1 MDKRQLVDGCKRG
14 DPASAEALYRGYSGK
29 LMGICRHYVDSQEV
43 AEDLLHDAFVVIL
56 SSIGQLRN
64 PEKLEAWMGVIVKN
78 LAIDYLKESQHFTHP
93 EEDIDIEDVPEETV
107 YPVPPYDD
115 LLELID
121 RLPEQYGKV
130 FRLSVLEGLSHKEI
144 GALLHIGEKSSSSNL
159 FRARQVLQKELKRYW
174 LALLAL
180 IALIV
185 TPLLLHKETES
196 LPGQNGPVAMTSA
209 EDSINVVQPVD
220 SLVAPVT
227 PTLIEK
233 SRMAEISAQDTTP
246 ELNDSSSIILERL
259 APIDIRPISIPSVS
273 ISATEQKYRIRKQ
286 ERQTQIFNQPLLAET
301 RTTARKNL
309 LGLLPSISAL
319 PSAIAGSSPIVM
331 GSGILAQASSY
342 ILAPDT
348 RVTSWDDFL
357 TAVQSMKGHY
367 STGDSL
373 AYYNSLLHIAER
385 LAVPDVMDPHPK
397 PVEEKAEYER
407 PFTLGLS
414 ASIGLNDHW
423 SMLTGLE
430 YTRLRSTH
438 SIGCDTLYIKN
449 QQAIHY
455 LGVPL
460 GLSYTVWS
468 KGNLHLNAS
477 AFGKMEIPVAGILNS
492 EHYNGVAYTYL
503 NTLRLKAPVQWSAG
517 AGIGVQYNLTPW
529 MGLYAEPQVRYYFDT
544 GGGVQ
549 TIRQVQPVEFA
560 VPFGVRLTF

>member
-14 DPASAEALYRGYSGK
+14 DPASAEALYRDYSGK

-56 SSIGQLRN
+56 SSLGQLRN

-78 LAIDYLKESQHFTHP
+78 LAIDYLKESRHFTHP
-93 EEDIDIEDVPEETV
+93 EEDIDIEDVPEETM

-121 RLPEQYGKV
+121 RLPKQYGKV

-196 LPGQNGPVAMTSA
+196 MPGQNGPVAMTPA
-209 EDSINVVQPVD
+209 EDSVHVVLPVD
-220 SLVAPVT
+220 TLSAPETPSLVESP
-227 PTLIEK
+227 
-233 SRMAEISAQDTTP
+233 RMAAISANDTT
-246 ELNDSSSIILERL
+246 LTKTDSSIIRERL
-259 APIDIRPISIPSVS
+259 APIDIRPVSIPSVS
-273 ISATEQKYRIRKQ
+273 ISASEQKYRIRKQ
-286 ERQTQIFNQPLLAET
+286 ERQTQNFNQPLLAET

-348 RVTSWDDFL
+348 RVSSWDDFL
-357 TAVQSMKGHY
+357 TAVQSMEGHY
-367 STGDSL
+367 ITGDSL

-385 LAVPDVMDPHPK
+385 LAVPEAMDPNPK
-397 PVEEKAEYER
+397 LVEEKAEYEK

-414 ASIGLNDHW
+414 ANIGLNDRW
-423 SMLTGLE
+423 SVLTGLE

-438 SIGCDTLYIKN
+438 SIGRDTLYIKN
-449 QQAIHY
+449 QQTIHY

-468 KGNLHLNAS
+468 KGNLNLNAS

-492 EHYNGVAYTYL
+492 EHHNGVACTYQ
-503 NTLRLKAPVQWSAG
+503 NTLRLKAPVQWSVG

-560 VPFGVRLTF
+560 VPFGIRLTF

>member
-29 LMGICRHYVDSQEV
+29 LMRICRHYVDSQEV

-93 EEDIDIEDVPEETV
+93 EEDIDIEDVPDETM

-115 LLELID
+115 LVALID

-185 TPLLLHKETES
+185 TPLLLHKKTES
-196 LPGQNGPVAMTSA
+196 IPGQNGPVVMTPA
-209 EDSINVVQPVD
+209 EDSIHVVLPVD
-220 SLVAPVT
+220 SLVAPVS

-233 SRMAEISAQDTTP
+233 SRMAEISAQDSTP
-246 ELNDSSSIILERL
+246 ELNDSSITRERL

-273 ISATEQKYRIRKQ
+273 LNVSGQKYRIRKP
-286 ERQTQIFNQPLLAET
+286 ERQTPNFNQPLLAEAK
-301 RTTARKNL
+301 TTVRKNL
-309 LGLLPSISAL
+309 VGLLPSISAL

-348 RVTSWDDFL
+348 RVSSWDDFL
-357 TAVQSMKGHY
+357 TAVQSMEGHY

-373 AYYNSLLHIAER
+373 AYYKSLLHIAER
-385 LAVPDVMDPHPK
+385 LAVPEAMDPNPK
-397 PVEEKAEYER
+397 PVEEKAEYEK

-414 ASIGLNDHW
+414 ASIGLNDRW
-423 SMLTGLE
+423 SVLTGLE

-438 SIGCDTLYIKN
+438 SIGRDTLYIKN
-449 QQAIHY
+449 QQTIHY

-468 KGNLHLNAS
+468 KGNLNLNAS

-492 EHYNGVAYTYL
+492 EHHNGVAYTYQ
-503 NTLRLKAPVQWSAG
+503 NTLQLKAPVQWSAG

-529 MGLYAEPQVRYYFDT
+529 MGLYVEPQVRYYFDT
-544 GGGVQ
+544 GGGIQ

>member
-1 MDKRQLVDGCKRG
+1 
-14 DPASAEALYRGYSGK
+14 
-29 LMGICRHYVDSQEV
+29 MGICRHYVDSQDV
-43 AEDLLHDAFVVIL
+43 AEDLLHDAFIVIL
-56 SSIGQLRN
+56 SSISQLKN
-64 PEKLEAWMGVIVKN
+64 PDKLDAWMGVIVKN

-93 EEDIDIEDVPEETV
+93 EEDIDIEDVPEEAV

-174 LALLAL
+174 LALIAL

-185 TPLLLHKETES
+185 TPLLLHKETGS
-196 LPGQNGPVAMTSA
+196 LPGQNGPVAMTPS
-209 EDSINVVQPVD
+209 EDSIHVVLPVD
-220 SLVAPVT
+220 SLAVPAT

-233 SRMAEISAQDTTP
+233 TRMAEISAQDTTP
-246 ELNDSSSIILERL
+246 ELNDSSIIRERL
-259 APIDIRPISIPSVS
+259 TPIDIRPISIPSVS
-273 ISATEQKYRIRKQ
+273 ISASEQKYRIRKQ
-286 ERQTQIFNQPLLAET
+286 ERPMTEFNQPLLAET

-348 RVTSWDDFL
+348 RVSSWDDFL
-357 TAVQSMKGHY
+357 TAVQSMEGHY

-373 AYYNSLLHIAER
+373 AYYKSLLHIAER
-385 LAVPDVMDPHPK
+385 LAVPEAMDPNPK
-397 PVEEKAEYER
+397 PVEEKAEYEK

-414 ASIGLNDHW
+414 ASIGLNDSW
-423 SMLTGLE
+423 SVLTGLE

-438 SIGCDTLYIKN
+438 SIGRDTLYIKN
-449 QQAIHY
+449 QQTIHY

-468 KGNLHLNAS
+468 KGNLNLNAS

-492 EHYNGVAYTYL
+492 EHHNGVAYTYQ
-503 NTLRLKAPVQWSAG
+503 NTLQLKAPVQWSAG

-529 MGLYAEPQVRYYFDT
+529 MGLYVESQVRYYFDT

>member
-1 MDKRQLVDGCKRG
+1 MDKRQLVNGCKRG
-14 DPASAEALYRGYSGK
+14 DPASVEALYRGYSGK
-29 LMGICRHYVDSQEV
+29 LMGICRHYVDSQDV
-43 AEDLLHDAFVVIL
+43 AEDLLHDAFIVIL
-56 SSIGQLRN
+56 SSISQLKN
-64 PEKLEAWMGVIVKN
+64 PDKLDAWMGVIVKN

-93 EEDIDIEDVPEETV
+93 EEDIDIEDVPEEAV

-185 TPLLLHKETES
+185 TPLLLHKKTES
-196 LPGQNGPVAMTSA
+196 IPGQNGPVVMTPA
-209 EDSINVVQPVD
+209 EDSIHVVLPVD
-220 SLVAPVT
+220 SLVAPVS

-233 SRMAEISAQDTTP
+233 SRMAEISAQDSTP
-246 ELNDSSSIILERL
+246 ELNDSSITRERL

-273 ISATEQKYRIRKQ
+273 LNASGQKYRIRKP
-286 ERQTQIFNQPLLAET
+286 ERQTPNFNQPLLAEAK
-301 RTTARKNL
+301 TTVRKNL
-309 LGLLPSISAL
+309 VGLLPSISAL

-348 RVTSWDDFL
+348 RVSSWDDFL
-357 TAVQSMKGHY
+357 TAVQSMEGHY

-373 AYYNSLLHIAER
+373 AYYKSLLHIAER
-385 LAVPDVMDPHPK
+385 LAVPEAMDPNSK
-397 PVEEKAEYER
+397 PVEEKAEYEK

-414 ASIGLNDHW
+414 ASIGLNDRW
-423 SMLTGLE
+423 SVLTGLE

-438 SIGCDTLYIKN
+438 SIGRDTLYIKN
-449 QQAIHY
+449 QQTIHY

-468 KGNLHLNAS
+468 KGKLNLNAS

-492 EHYNGVAYTYL
+492 EHHNGVAYTYQ

>member
-93 EEDIDIEDVPEETV
+93 EEDIDIEDVPEETM

-115 LLELID
+115 LVALIE

-185 TPLLLHKETES
+185 TPLLLHKEMES
-196 LPGQNGPVAMTSA
+196 MPGQNGPVAMTPA
-209 EDSINVVQPVD
+209 EDSVHVVLPVD
-220 SLVAPVT
+220 SLSAPET
-227 PTLIEK
+227 PSLIE
-233 SRMAEISAQDTTP
+233 SPQMAAISANDTTQTKT
-246 ELNDSSSIILERL
+246 DSSIIRERL

-273 ISATEQKYRIRKQ
+273 LRASGQKFRIRKQ
-286 ERQTQIFNQPLLAET
+286 ERQAAEFNQPLLAET
-301 RTTARKNL
+301 RTTARKNI

-348 RVTSWDDFL
+348 RVSSWDDFL
-357 TAVQSMKGHY
+357 TAVQSMEGHY

-385 LAVPDVMDPHPK
+385 LAVPDVMDPNPK
-397 PVEEKAEYER
+397 PVEEKAEYEK

-414 ASIGLNDHW
+414 ANIGLNDRW
-423 SMLTGLE
+423 SVLTGLE

-438 SIGCDTLYIKN
+438 SIGRDTLYIKN
-449 QQAIHY
+449 QQTIHY

-468 KGNLHLNAS
+468 KGNLNLNAS

-492 EHYNGVAYTYL
+492 EHHNGVAYTYQ

-549 TIRQVQPVEFA
+549 TIRQVHPVEFA

>member
-56 SSIGQLRN
+56 SSIGRLRN

-78 LAIDYLKESQHFTHP
+78 LAIDYLKKSQHFTHP
-93 EEDIDIEDVPEETV
+93 EEDIDLEDVPEETV

-121 RLPEQYGKV
+121 RLPKQYGKV

-196 LPGQNGPVAMTSA
+196 MPGQNGPVAMTPA
-209 EDSINVVQPVD
+209 EDSVHVVLPVD
-220 SLVAPVT
+220 SLSAPET
-227 PTLIEK
+227 PSLIE
-233 SRMAEISAQDTTP
+233 SPQMAAISANDTT
-246 ELNDSSSIILERL
+246 LTKAASSIIRERL
-259 APIDIRPISIPSVS
+259 VPIDIHPIPFVS
-273 ISATEQKYRIRKQ
+273 LSASEQKYRIRKQ
-286 ERQTQIFNQPLLAET
+286 ERQTTEFNQPLLAET
-301 RTTARKNL
+301 RTTARKNI

-348 RVTSWDDFL
+348 RVSSWDDFL
-357 TAVQSMKGHY
+357 TAVQSMEGHY

-373 AYYNSLLHIAER
+373 AYYKSLLHIAER
-385 LAVPDVMDPHPK
+385 LAVPEAMDPNPK
-397 PVEEKAEYER
+397 PVEEKAEYEK

-414 ASIGLNDHW
+414 ASIGLNDRW
-423 SMLTGLE
+423 SVLTGLE

-438 SIGCDTLYIKN
+438 SIGRDTLYIKN
-449 QQAIHY
+449 QQTIHY

-468 KGNLHLNAS
+468 KGNLNLNAS

-492 EHYNGVAYTYL
+492 EHHNGVAYTYQ
-503 NTLRLKAPVQWSAG
+503 NTLQLKAPVQWSAG

-529 MGLYAEPQVRYYFDT
+529 MGLYVEPQVRYYFDT
-544 GGGVQ
+544 GSGIQ

>member
-43 AEDLLHDAFVVIL
+43 AEDLLHDTFVVIL

-144 GALLHIGEKSSSSNL
+144 GVLLHIGEKSSSSNL

-196 LPGQNGPVAMTSA
+196 MPGQNGPVAMTPA
-209 EDSINVVQPVD
+209 EDSVHVVLPVD
-220 SLVAPVT
+220 TLSAPETPSLVESP
-227 PTLIEK
+227 
-233 SRMAEISAQDTTP
+233 RMAAISANDTT
-246 ELNDSSSIILERL
+246 LTKTDSSIIRERL
-259 APIDIRPISIPSVS
+259 APIDIRPVSIPSVS
-273 ISATEQKYRIRKQ
+273 ISASEQKYRIRKQ
-286 ERQTQIFNQPLLAET
+286 ERQTQNFNQPLLAET

-348 RVTSWDDFL
+348 RVSSWDDFL
-357 TAVQSMKGHY
+357 TAVQSMEGHY
-367 STGDSL
+367 ITGDSL

-385 LAVPDVMDPHPK
+385 LAVPEAMDPNPK
-397 PVEEKAEYER
+397 LVEEKAEYEK

-414 ASIGLNDHW
+414 ANIGLNDRW
-423 SMLTGLE
+423 SVLTGLE

-438 SIGCDTLYIKN
+438 SIGRDTLYIKN
-449 QQAIHY
+449 QQTIHY

-468 KGNLHLNAS
+468 KGNLNLNAS

-492 EHYNGVAYTYL
+492 EHHNGVACTYQ
-503 NTLRLKAPVQWSAG
+503 NTLRLKAPVQWSVG

-560 VPFGVRLTF
+560 VPFGIRLTF

>member
-14 DPASAEALYRGYSGK
+14 DPASAEALYRDYSGK

-56 SSIGQLRN
+56 SSLGQLRN

-93 EEDIDIEDVPEETV
+93 EEDIDIEDVPEETM

-115 LLELID
+115 LLALID
-121 RLPEQYGKV
+121 RLPKQYG
-130 FRLSVLEGLSHKEI
+130 
-144 GALLHIGEKSSSSNL
+144 KSSSSNL

-196 LPGQNGPVAMTSA
+196 MPGQNGPVAMTPA
-209 EDSINVVQPVD
+209 EDSVHVVLPVD
-220 SLVAPVT
+220 SLSAPET
-227 PTLIEK
+227 PSLVE
-233 SRMAEISAQDTTP
+233 SPRMAAISANDTT
-246 ELNDSSSIILERL
+246 LTKTDSSIIRERL
-259 APIDIRPISIPSVS
+259 APIDIRLVFIPSVS
-273 ISATEQKYRIRKQ
+273 ISASEQKYRIRKQ
-286 ERQTQIFNQPLLAET
+286 ERQTQNFNQPLLAET

-348 RVTSWDDFL
+348 RVSSWDDFL
-357 TAVQSMKGHY
+357 TAVQSMEGHY

-385 LAVPDVMDPHPK
+385 LAVPEAMDPNPK
-397 PVEEKAEYER
+397 PVEEKAEYEK

-414 ASIGLNDHW
+414 ASIGLNDRW
-423 SMLTGLE
+423 SVLTGLE

-438 SIGCDTLYIKN
+438 SIGRDTLYIKN
-449 QQAIHY
+449 QQTIHY

-468 KGNLHLNAS
+468 KGNLNLNAS

-492 EHYNGVAYTYL
+492 EHHNGVACTYQ
-503 NTLRLKAPVQWSAG
+503 NTLRLKAPVQWSVG

-529 MGLYAEPQVRYYFDT
+529 MGLYAEPQVQYYFDT

>member
-56 SSIGQLRN
+56 SSLGQLRN

-93 EEDIDIEDVPEETV
+93 EEDIDIEDVPEETM

-115 LLELID
+115 LVELID

-180 IALIV
+180 IALFV

-196 LPGQNGPVAMTSA
+196 MPGQNGPVAMTPA
-209 EDSINVVQPVD
+209 EDSVLVVLPVD
-220 SLVAPVT
+220 TLSAPET
-227 PTLIEK
+227 PSLIE
-233 SRMAEISAQDTTP
+233 SPQMAAISANDTT
-246 ELNDSSSIILERL
+246 LTKTDSSIIRERL

-273 ISATEQKYRIRKQ
+273 ISASEQKYRVRKQ
-286 ERQTQIFNQPLLAET
+286 ERQTQNFNQPLLAET

-348 RVTSWDDFL
+348 RVSSWDDFL
-357 TAVQSMKGHY
+357 TAVQSMEGHY

-385 LAVPDVMDPHPK
+385 LAVPEAMDPNPK
-397 PVEEKAEYER
+397 LVEEKAEYEK
-407 PFTLGLS
+407 PFTMGLS
-414 ASIGLNDHW
+414 ANIGLNDCW
-423 SMLTGLE
+423 SVLTGLE

-438 SIGCDTLYIKN
+438 SIGRDTLYIKN
-449 QQAIHY
+449 QQTIHY

-468 KGNLHLNAS
+468 KGNLNLNAS

-492 EHYNGVAYTYL
+492 EHHNGVACTYQ
-503 NTLRLKAPVQWSAG
+503 NTLRLKAPVQWSVG

-549 TIRQVQPVEFA
+549 TIRQVQPVEFT

>member
-121 RLPEQYGKV
+121 RLPKQYGKV

-185 TPLLLHKETES
+185 TPLLLHKEMES
-196 LPGQNGPVAMTSA
+196 MPGQNGPVAMTPA
-209 EDSINVVQPVD
+209 EDSVHVVLPVD
-220 SLVAPVT
+220 SLSAPET
-227 PTLIEK
+227 PSLIE
-233 SRMAEISAQDTTP
+233 SPQMAAISANDTT
-246 ELNDSSSIILERL
+246 LTKTDSSIIRERL

-273 ISATEQKYRIRKQ
+273 LRTSGQKFRIRKQ
-286 ERQTQIFNQPLLAET
+286 ERQAAEFNQPLLAET

-348 RVTSWDDFL
+348 RVSSWDDFL
-357 TAVQSMKGHY
+357 TAVQSMEGHY

-385 LAVPDVMDPHPK
+385 LAVPEAMDPNPK
-397 PVEEKAEYER
+397 PVEEKAEYEK

-414 ASIGLNDHW
+414 ASIGLNDRW
-423 SMLTGLE
+423 SVLTGLE

-438 SIGCDTLYIKN
+438 SIGRDTLYIKN
-449 QQAIHY
+449 QQTIHY

-468 KGNLHLNAS
+468 KGNLNLNAS

-492 EHYNGVAYTYL
+492 EHHNGVAYTYQ

>member
-1 MDKRQLVDGCKRG
+1 MDKRQLVNGCKRG
-14 DPASAEALYRGYSGK
+14 DPASVEALYRGYSGK
-29 LMGICRHYVDSQEV
+29 LMGICRHYVDSQDV
-43 AEDLLHDAFVVIL
+43 AEDLLHDAFIVIL
-56 SSIGQLRN
+56 SSISQLKN
-64 PEKLEAWMGVIVKN
+64 PDKLDAWMGVIVKN

-93 EEDIDIEDVPEETV
+93 EEDIDIEDVPEEAV

-174 LALLAL
+174 LALIAL

-185 TPLLLHKETES
+185 TPLLLHKETGS
-196 LPGQNGPVAMTSA
+196 LPGQNGPVAMTPS
-209 EDSINVVQPVD
+209 EDSIHVVLPVD
-220 SLVAPVT
+220 SLAVPAT

-233 SRMAEISAQDTTP
+233 TRMAEISAQDTTP
-246 ELNDSSSIILERL
+246 ELNDSSIIRERL
-259 APIDIRPISIPSVS
+259 TPIDIRPISIPSVS
-273 ISATEQKYRIRKQ
+273 ISASEQKYRIRKQ
-286 ERQTQIFNQPLLAET
+286 ERPMTEFNQPLLAET

-348 RVTSWDDFL
+348 RVSSWDDFL
-357 TAVQSMKGHY
+357 TAVQSMEGHY

-373 AYYNSLLHIAER
+373 AYYKSLLHIAER
-385 LAVPDVMDPHPK
+385 LAVPEAMDPNPK
-397 PVEEKAEYER
+397 PVEEKSDYEK

-414 ASIGLNDHW
+414 ASIGLNDSW
-423 SMLTGLE
+423 SVLTGLE

-438 SIGCDTLYIKN
+438 SIGRDTLYIKN
-449 QQAIHY
+449 QQTIHY

-468 KGNLHLNAS
+468 KGNLNLNAS

-492 EHYNGVAYTYL
+492 EHHNGVAYTYQ
-503 NTLRLKAPVQWSAG
+503 NTLQLKAPVQWSAG

-529 MGLYAEPQVRYYFDT
+529 MGLYVESQVRYYFDT

>member
-14 DPASAEALYRGYSGK
+14 DPASAEALYRDYSGK

-56 SSIGQLRN
+56 SSIGRLRN
-64 PEKLEAWMGVIVKN
+64 PEKLESWMGVIVKN
-78 LAIDYLKESQHFTHP
+78 LAIDYLKESKHFTHP
-93 EEDIDIEDVPEETV
+93 EEDIGIEDVPEETM

-115 LLELID
+115 LVALIE

-196 LPGQNGPVAMTSA
+196 MPGQNGPVAMTPA
-209 EDSINVVQPVD
+209 EDSVHVVLPVD
-220 SLVAPVT
+220 SLSDPET
-227 PTLIEK
+227 PSLIE
-233 SRMAEISAQDTTP
+233 SPQMAAISANDTT
-246 ELNDSSSIILERL
+246 LTKTDSSIMRERL

-273 ISATEQKYRIRKQ
+273 ISASEQKYRIRKQ
-286 ERQTQIFNQPLLAET
+286 ERQTQNFNQQLLAET

-348 RVTSWDDFL
+348 RVSSWDDFL
-357 TAVQSMKGHY
+357 TAVQSMEGHY

-385 LAVPDVMDPHPK
+385 LAVPEAMDPNPK
-397 PVEEKAEYER
+397 LVEEKAEYEK

-414 ASIGLNDHW
+414 ASIGLNDRW
-423 SMLTGLE
+423 SVLTGLE

-438 SIGCDTLYIKN
+438 SIGRDTLYIKN
-449 QQAIHY
+449 QQTIHY

-468 KGNLHLNAS
+468 KGNLNLNAS

-492 EHYNGVAYTYL
+492 EHHNGVACTYQ
-503 NTLRLKAPVQWSAG
+503 NTLRLKAPVQWSVG

-549 TIRQVQPVEFA
+549 TIRQVQPVEFT
-560 VPFGVRLTF
+560 VPFGIRLTF

>member
-14 DPASAEALYRGYSGK
+14 DSASVEALYRGYSGK

-43 AEDLLHDAFVVIL
+43 AEDLLHDAFIVIL
-56 SSIGQLRN
+56 SSIGQLKN
-64 PEKLEAWMGVIVKN
+64 PDKLDAWMGVIVKN
-78 LAIDYLKESQHFTHP
+78 MAIDYLKESRHFTHP
-93 EEDIDIEDVPEETV
+93 QEDLDMEDVPDEPM
-107 YPVPPYDD
+107 YPVPPYED
-115 LLELID
+115 LMALID

-159 FRARQVLQKELKRYW
+159 FRARQVLQKELKQYW

-185 TPLLLHKETES
+185 TPLLLHKEAA
-196 LPGQNGPVAMTSA
+196 PNGPVVVNNGADSA
-209 EDSINVVQPVD
+209 EVVISADTLAIPETLKPSERIRRADGGVPNVVPGQID
-220 SLVAPVT
+220 
-227 PTLIEK
+227 TLTL
-233 SRMAEISAQDTTP
+233 R
-246 ELNDSSSIILERL
+246 ERL
-259 APIDIRPISIPSVS
+259 YPISPVPLPSVTLQAPTPS
-273 ISATEQKYRIRKQ
+273 ISIRKPDSP
-286 ERQTQIFNQPLLAET
+286 TFSQPLLAD
-301 RTTARKNL
+301 ARGSKKKNL

-319 PSAIAGSSPIVM
+319 PSTIAGVSPIIM
-331 GSGILAQASSY
+331 GSGILADASSFVM
-342 ILAPDT
+342 APDT
-348 RVTSWDDFL
+348 KVTDWSDFL
-357 TAVQSMKGHY
+357 TAVQSMEGRY

-373 AYYNSLLHIAER
+373 AYYNSLLDIAER

-414 ASIGLNDHW
+414 ASIGLNDRW
-423 SMLTGLE
+423 NILTGLE
-430 YTRLRSTH
+430 YTRLRSSHT
-438 SIGCDTLYIKN
+438 IGLDTLYIKN
-449 QQAIHY
+449 RQTIHY
-455 LGVPL
+455 VGVPL

-492 EHYNGVAYTYL
+492 EHHNGVANTYQ
-503 NTLRLKAPVQWSAG
+503 NTLKFKAPIQWSAG
-517 AGIGVQYNLTPW
+517 VGIGLQYNLTPW
-529 MGLYAEPQVRYYFDT
+529 MGLYVEPQVRYYFDT
-544 GGGVQ
+544 GGGIQ

>member
-1 MDKRQLVDGCKRG
+1 
-14 DPASAEALYRGYSGK
+14 
-29 LMGICRHYVDSQEV
+29 
-43 AEDLLHDAFVVIL
+43 
-56 SSIGQLRN
+56 
-64 PEKLEAWMGVIVKN
+64 MGVIVKN

-107 YPVPPYDD
+107 YPVPPYND

-121 RLPEQYGKV
+121 HLPEQYGKV
-130 FRLSVLEGLSHKEI
+130 FRLSVLEGFSHKEI

-174 LALLAL
+174 LALIAL

-196 LPGQNGPVAMTSA
+196 LPGQNGPVAMTPA

-220 SLVAPVT
+220 SMVAPVT
-227 PTLIEK
+227 PTLIKK
-233 SRMAEISAQDTTP
+233 SRMAEISAQDTAP
-246 ELNDSSSIILERL
+246 ELNDSSIIRERL
-259 APIDIRPISIPSVS
+259 ALIDIRPISIPSVS
-273 ISATEQKYRIRKQ
+273 LRASGQKFRNRKQ
-286 ERQTQIFNQPLLAET
+286 ERQAAEFNQPLLAET

-331 GSGILAQASSY
+331 GSGILTQASSH

-348 RVTSWDDFL
+348 RVSSWDDFL
-357 TAVQSMKGHY
+357 TAVQSMEGHY

-373 AYYNSLLHIAER
+373 AYYKSLLHIAER
-385 LAVPDVMDPHPK
+385 LAVPEAMDPNPK
-397 PVEEKAEYER
+397 PVEEKSEYEK

-414 ASIGLNDHW
+414 ASIGLNVRW
-423 SMLTGLE
+423 SVLTGLE

-438 SIGCDTLYIKN
+438 SIGRDTLYIKN
-449 QQAIHY
+449 QQTIHY

-460 GLSYTVWS
+460 GLSYTFWS
-468 KGNLHLNAS
+468 KGNLNLNAS

-492 EHYNGVAYTYL
+492 EHHNGVAYTYQ

-544 GGGVQ
+544 GGGIQ

>member
-1 MDKRQLVDGCKRG
+1 
-14 DPASAEALYRGYSGK
+14 
-29 LMGICRHYVDSQEV
+29 MGICRHYVDSQDV
-43 AEDLLHDAFVVIL
+43 AEDLLHDAFIVIL
-56 SSIGQLRN
+56 SSISQLKN
-64 PEKLEAWMGVIVKN
+64 PDKLDAWMGVIVKN

-93 EEDIDIEDVPEETV
+93 EEDIDIEDVPEEAV

-196 LPGQNGPVAMTSA
+196 MPGQNGPVAMAPA
-209 EDSINVVQPVD
+209 EDSVHVVLPVD
-220 SLVAPVT
+220 SLVAPVS

-233 SRMAEISAQDTTP
+233 SRMAEISAQDSTP
-246 ELNDSSSIILERL
+246 ELNDSSITRERL

-273 ISATEQKYRIRKQ
+273 LNASGQKYRIRKP
-286 ERQTQIFNQPLLAET
+286 ERQTPNFNQPLLAEAK
-301 RTTARKNL
+301 TTVRKNL
-309 LGLLPSISAL
+309 VGLLPSISAL

-348 RVTSWDDFL
+348 RVSSWDDFL
-357 TAVQSMKGHY
+357 TAVQSMEGHY

-373 AYYNSLLHIAER
+373 AYYKSLLHIAER
-385 LAVPDVMDPHPK
+385 LAVPEAMDPNPK
-397 PVEEKAEYER
+397 PVEEKAEYEK

-414 ASIGLNDHW
+414 ASIGLNDRW
-423 SMLTGLE
+423 SVLTGLE

-438 SIGCDTLYIKN
+438 SIGRDTLYIKN
-449 QQAIHY
+449 QQTIHY

-468 KGNLHLNAS
+468 KGNLNLNAS
-477 AFGKMEIPVAGILNS
+477 AFCKMEIPVAGILNS
-492 EHYNGVAYTYL
+492 EHHNGVAYTYQ

-529 MGLYAEPQVRYYFDT
+529 MGLYVEPQVRYYFDT

>member
-1 MDKRQLVDGCKRG
+1 MDKRQLVDGCKSG

-93 EEDIDIEDVPEETV
+93 EEDIDIEDVPDETV

-115 LLELID
+115 LVALID

-174 LALLAL
+174 LALPVL

-185 TPLLLHKETES
+185 TPLLLHRETES
-196 LPGQNGPVAMTSA
+196 IPGQNGPVAMTPA
-209 EDSINVVQPVD
+209 EDSIHVVLPVD
-220 SLVAPVT
+220 SLAVPVT
-227 PTLIEK
+227 PTLKEK
-233 SRMAEISAQDTTP
+233 TRMAEISVQDTTP
-246 ELNDSSSIILERL
+246 ELNDSSRIRERL
-259 APIDIRPISIPSVS
+259 APIDIRPISIPFVS
-273 ISATEQKYRIRKQ
+273 LSASGQKYRIRKQ
-286 ERQTQIFNQPLLAET
+286 ERQTAEFNQPLLAET
-301 RTTARKNL
+301 RAAARKNL

-331 GSGILAQASSY
+331 GSGILAQASSF

-348 RVTSWDDFL
+348 RVSSWDDFL
-357 TAVQSMKGHY
+357 TAVQSMEDHY

-385 LAVPDVMDPHPK
+385 LAVPEAMDPNPK
-397 PVEEKAEYER
+397 PVEEKAEYEK

-414 ASIGLNDHW
+414 ASIGLNDRW
-423 SMLTGLE
+423 SVLTGLE

-438 SIGCDTLYIKN
+438 SIGRDTLYIKN
-449 QQAIHY
+449 QQTIHY

-468 KGNLHLNAS
+468 KGNLNLNAS
-477 AFGKMEIPVAGILNS
+477 AFGKMEIPVAGVLNS
-492 EHYNGVAYTYL
+492 EHHNGVACTYQ

-529 MGLYAEPQVRYYFDT
+529 MGLYVEPQVRYYFDT
-544 GGGVQ
+544 GGGIQ